1 MISNN
6 DHDFHQNVIDLTVD
20 IPVSLH
26 PDNTDV
32 SLTNVSTN
40 SEPTLYE
47 SHNTLISCFTNT
59 AITVSIV
66 VSIILLVSGFIIMCI
81 GIGDKDDYVASV
93 GLYICLAIGVGI
105 PSLIVLLFVGRI
117 VYRNCR
123 GNFSE

>member
-1 MISNN
+1 
-6 DHDFHQNVIDLTVD
+6 
-20 IPVSLH
+20 
-26 PDNTDV
+26 
-32 SLTNVSTN
+32 
-40 SEPTLYE
+40 
-47 SHNTLISCFTNT
+47 
-59 AITVSIV
+59 
-66 VSIILLVSGFIIMCI
+66 LLVSGFIIMCI

>member
-1 MISNN
+1 
-6 DHDFHQNVIDLTVD
+6 
-20 IPVSLH
+20 LH

-47 SHNTLISCFTNT
+47 SHNTLISRFTNT
-59 AITVSIV
+59 AITIGIV
-66 VSIILLVSGFIIMCI
+66 VAIILLVSGFIIMCI

-93 GLYICLAIGVGI
+93 GLYIIGVGI
-105 PSLIVLLFVGRI
+105 PSWIVLLFVVKI

-123 GNFSE
+123 GNFAE